1 MQYKQYATNTRGK
14 LTYTI
19 DQNGLLENINIISGK
34 IVTTIPF
41 GKIKILDGNK
51 LECNNILELISRYL
65 YIPDNIDVMCDT
77 TYHGIIDGMH
87 TLARFTDIITFMRG
101 SSLEYVSFTK
111 LGMYVENDDN
121 TVSVNAEL
129 LLETLSKIE
138 KYISSVNES
147 DVKRADRHNLLNNP
161 KNKCRYMDDI
171 ISLPLSRDRMVSADT
186 RCRVSFPDDMNN
198 SELIAQRLPATV
210 NETTPTAGIAISKLS
225 FNIKG
230 EIIIFR
236 KYYNIKPT
244 HIAGTYTSNLLLM
257 IVTDGITFSFDSY
270 RLDDVDN
277 LDKKLGSV
285 FNTIF
290 NRTDEYKLQYKTFF
304 DKGGINGILYVKIK
318 NITYGFHTMGMY
330 TIDKKDNT
338 IIVDA
343 DTLRDFIQ
351 DLRDEV
357 LLSI

>member
-1 MQYKQYATNTRGK
+1 MYEQHTTDTRGK
-14 LTYTI
+14 L
-19 DQNGLLENINIISGK
+19 N
-34 IVTTIPF
+34 
-41 GKIKILDGNK
+41 
-51 LECNNILELISRYL
+51 
-65 YIPDNIDVMCDT
+65 
-77 TYHGIIDGMH
+77 
-87 TLARFTDIITFMRG
+87 
-101 SSLEYVSFTK
+101 
-111 LGMYVENDDN
+111 
-121 TVSVNAEL
+121 
-129 LLETLSKIE
+129 
-138 KYISSVNES
+138 
-147 DVKRADRHNLLNNP
+147 
-161 KNKCRYMDDI
+161 
-171 ISLPLSRDRMVSADT
+171 
-186 RCRVSFPDDMNN
+186 DMNN

-210 NETTPTAGIAISKLS
+210 NETTPTAGTAISKLS

-230 EIIIFR
+230 ETIIFR
-236 KYYNIKPT
+236 KYYNIAPT
-244 HIAGTYTSNLLLM
+244 HIAGTYTSNSLLV
-257 IVTDGITFSFDSY
+257 IVIDGITFSFDSY

-318 NITYGFHTMGMY
+318 NITYGFHVMGMY

-351 DLRDEV
+351 DLSDEV